1 MGLETIAALLQ
12 SLTTTVNGLTKRLDA
27 LEQSQGTNNS
37 AKNPG
42 QDPGTDQ
49 PDTKGETPANQ
60 DQEQNSKA
68 AKKLRLVEFRER
80 IYQDDSLK
88 FEWKN
93 IDADEDQKT
102 SSDKPSFRY
111 DTDENGKI
119 AFLVYRS
126 AKIFRWLLKACPP
139 AADGQVNL
147 LAEGLV
153 FEDAFPLLHLG
164 PELDEYEKTFDND
177 KTENAHHDR
186 ILEEL
191 RVLKKLYDREG
202 HFKEAKRQYD
212 RIHRTKQI
220 DFSSLRGLFRRDQL
234 VVFRELRDELAVA
247 RVTMITAIDENDRY
261 GRDVGVF
268 LDCKAIDFDG
278 KKFRYHLY
286 EKTIE
291 VFTGSRNITELEVY
305 PLEYSHEREEII
317 QKSIDSGKK
326 WWKLHERLTDAA
338 GESRAAVMHYSGY
351 CETFGQDARDETAG
365 KGSQVQ
371 RTPTNAP
378 TVLILVADAPG
389 SS

>member
-1 MGLETIAALLQ
+1 MGLDTIAALLQ

-49 PDTKGETPANQ
+49 PDTKGETPAKQ
-60 DQEQNSKA
+60 DKEQNSKG

-80 IYQDDSLK
+80 IYQDDTGK
-88 FEWKN
+88 FDWKN
-93 IDADEDQKT
+93 IDAEEDQKT
-102 SSDKPSFRY
+102 SSERASFRY

-119 AFLVYRS
+119 AFLVFRS
-126 AKIFRWLLKACPP
+126 AKIFHWLLQACPP

-147 LAEGLV
+147 LSEGLV
-153 FEDAFPLLHLG
+153 FEDVFPLLHLR
-164 PELDEYEKTFDND
+164 PELEEYEKTSDSD
-177 KTENAHHDR
+177 KTESAR
-186 ILEEL
+186 RTQILEEL
-191 RVLKKLYDREG
+191 RVLKQLYDREG

-212 RIHRTKQI
+212 RIHKTQRI

-261 GRDVGVF
+261 AREVKVV

-286 EKTIE
+286 EKEIK

-305 PLEYSHEREEII
+305 PLQYSHERLDII
-317 QKSIDSGKK
+317 HKSIESGKQ

-351 CETFGQDARDETAG
+351 CETFGFDANDENAG

-371 RTPTNAP
+371 SFRIPECAC
-378 TVLILVADAPG
+378 G
-389 SS
+389 G